1 MVGVVGKVDTGLKE
15 MLAALAAVVAGR
27 KGTAL
32 GVVAGIR
39 DVGHMELVVG
49 IQDVG
54 RTELVE
60 TSAGCR
66 NQ

>member
-15 MLAALAAVVAGR
+15 MLVAPAAVAGR

-39 DVGHMELVVG
+39 DVGH
-49 IQDVG
+49 
-54 RTELVE
+54 TELVE